1 VVVAAMN
8 RLAWVAAALGATAF
22 LAALA
27 FTGGRG
33 GPGLEPFVPKGLMT
47 IPVEDVREVDVTA
60 SRGHWHFVRTQ
71 AGWRATQGAAAAGF
85 EARLDSALKLLRNSG
100 PDRVL
105 TEAEVARVG
114 VSVSSRPGSAS
125 LSADPALRCSP
136 FRSAAPIRWA
146 CRTMRGLTEVRRSHC
161 CQPSLSKNGSGREAH
176 RDDQARAMGTSLAA
190 AYRLL
195 RRACARNHHGIIAHR
210 IHWRPDALRALARLA

>member
-8 RLAWVAAALGATAF
+8 RLAWAAAALGATGF

-47 IPVEDVREVDVTA
+47 IPVEDVREVDVIA
-60 SRGHWHFVRTQ
+60 PRGHWHFVRTQ
-71 AGWRATQGAAAAGF
+71 VGWRATQGIAAAGF

-105 TEAEVARVG
+105 TEAEVARVDVAHFG
-114 VSVSSRPGSAS
+114 LAPPRLRVIVSGPGAS
-125 LSADPALRCSP
+125 VFAISFGGTNPMGLS
-136 FRSAAPIRWA
+136 
-146 CRTMRGLTEVRRSHC
+146 H
-161 CQPSLSKNGSGREAH
+161 
-176 RDDQARAMGTSLAA
+176 
-190 AYRLL
+190 Y
-195 RRACARNHHGIIAHR
+195 
-210 IHWRPDALRALARLA
+210 ARLDGSQEVALLPAFVVEEWERAGGAP